1 MCYVTIRSEEWHGI
15 IPDPNLES
23 KLDKLKES
31 FKKSSANKINR
42 LEKKK
47 GTLIKKIESQ
57 KKKGDDASASEKA
70 LAKLNAEIIEE
81 NGGGSF
87 EFESFIPVAR
97 MQTESEFEG
106 KSCRQKSLS
115 EALAAASK
123 DKDESGGGDTKINFG
138 MQGMVKQLRDEGVM
152 ATKIKKRANDK
163 SIQDVLKLGSHLLK

>member
-1 MCYVTIRSEEWHGI
+1 M
-15 IPDPNLES
+15 ES

-47 GTLIKKIESQ
+47 GALIKKIESQ
-57 KKKGDDASASEKA
+57 KKKGDASASEKA

-152 ATKIKKRANDK
+152 ATKIKKKANDK
-163 SIQDVLKLGSHLLK
+163 SVQDVLKLGSHLLKEDSNIDMLTGKDRLDI